1 MTCLRNP
8 RVIFPANSNGSAK
21 AAAGIA
27 RTDYAGH
34 SFPDGAYFGTHRV
47 SRNAESGLP
56 CSYSTATD
64 LRLRRISCLDFSGTN
79 CKRCDTRARIARKS
93 DPFDVVVW
101 NVVRVNML
109 LHFTGT
115 PT

>member
-1 MTCLRNP
+1 MDP
-8 RVIFPANSNGSAK
+8 RKPRPGSPGLITPAILSQTELTSGRTVSHAMLNLACP
-21 AAAGIA
+21 A
-27 RTDYAGH
+27 RT
-34 SFPDGAYFGTHRV
+34 RRQ
-47 SRNAESGLP
+47 RN
-56 CSYSTATD
+56 

-109 LHFTGT
+109 LHLRVHPPDRPLF
-115 PT
+115 